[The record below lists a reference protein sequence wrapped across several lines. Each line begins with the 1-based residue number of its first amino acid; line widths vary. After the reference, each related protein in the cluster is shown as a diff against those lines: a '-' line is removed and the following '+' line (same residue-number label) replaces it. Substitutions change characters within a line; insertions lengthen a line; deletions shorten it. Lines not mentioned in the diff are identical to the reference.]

1 MTAVAFGMHR
11 FLLGFLFSFH
21 LMAADGPPSVAQAVK
36 LFQIEK
42 GAKIEIA
49 ATEPQLRDPVAMCF
63 DGEGRMLVVESLGYP
78 FLPTE
83 GKEVP
88 KLGRIALLEDAND
101 DGRFEKRTTFAEGFT
116 FPNGILPW
124 KGGVFVTCAPDI
136 WYLKDTTGNG
146 KADVRRVV
154 LTGFG
159 TKSSSEQL
167 RVASPTLGPDG
178 WVYVTSGLTDA
189 SVTSPLHPKRK
200 PVVSKRQDGRFHPET
215 FVYEPLAGVG
225 QFGQCFDDA
234 GNRFVSSN
242 RNPLVHVV
250 VAPGLLGS
258 NPHYPFTDTV
268 ENVVPVAAKVYPLSP
283 DTTAA
288 SYIPSLISRQHAG
301 TYTSAS
307 GIVVRGR
314 DAFICEP
321 AQNLVQR
328 QVLTPVG
335 ATFTAA
341 HPTPGKDF
349 LATPDQWFRPV
360 HATVGPDGALYI
372 CDMVRQ
378 YIDHPRYL
386 PETIRGKLPFKAGT
400 EHGRIWRITLKT
412 PAPPKPTAA
421 QNASARQ
428 NLAIRQGQ
436 FPKAP
441 IKTLLKQAQSAD
453 DNARFLA
460 ALQLAKHKHP
470 DKAKAL
476 ATALIQDADDK
487 WLRAAV
493 FNALGKGDAVPV
505 LDHIRTTR
513 PIKNGAVQQSYLT
526 TMKELGRIVAQDC
539 TPAQMI
545 HFWNLGTQLA
555 QPILRKEPIGM
566 SVWERAAFLN
576 GLILGAKKKGV
587 KLTASHPDAHP
598 LRNFIPLTSK
608 PTPAEIK
615 AQYEANKLPPD
626 VVADFTIKS
635 TLRSARNSVEAG
647 ISLPRRFAA
656 IELMGNTDFG
666 FAGDALLRL
675 LLPRADLVDVAL
687 RTPDIQAAAVQAL
700 GNLNDARVSQALLQ
714 PKAWASFTPTVRE
727 AVLGII
733 TRSALHHPG
742 LIDALEK
749 GIVPVHAITPAR
761 RKTLE
766 RHKTAGARAKQLF
779 AKHTGRDRMKAF
791 EAAKPVLK
799 MKGAVA
805 NGAKIFTRACA
816 TCHRHGNTGHAVG
829 PDLTGLRNQPAE
841 ALLLHII
848 VPNQEVYPQYTMYEV
863 DTNETETF
871 AGLLAAD
878 TPLQITLKLPLGL
891 TKTIARKDVKAI
903 RASSISLMP
912 DLLEKTMTKQE
923 LADLL
928 VFLKK

>member
-1 MTAVAFGMHR
+1 MHR
-11 FLLGFLFSFH
+11 TLLFALFLPFS
-21 LMAADGPPSVAQAVK
+21 LRAAEGPPSVAQALK
-36 LFQIEK
+36 LFQLEK
-42 GAKIEIA
+42 GARIEIA
-49 ATEPQLRDPVAMCF
+49 AMEPQLRDPVAMCF
-63 DGEGRMLVVESLGYP
+63 DEKGRMLVVESAGYP
-78 FLPTE
+78 FLPAE
-83 GKEVP
+83 GKEIP
-88 KLGRIALLEDAND
+88 KLGSIALLEDAD
-101 DGRFEKRTTFAEGFT
+101 GDGRFEKCTTFAEGFT

-136 WYLKDTTGNG
+136 WYLKDTTGDG
-146 KADVRRVV
+146 RADVRRVV

-178 WVYVTSGLTDA
+178 WVHVTSGLTDA

-225 QFGQCFDDA
+225 QFGQCFDAA

-242 RNPLVHVV
+242 RNPLMHVV
-250 VAPGLLGS
+250 VAPGLLSG
-258 NPHYPFTDTV
+258 NAHYPFTDTI
-268 ENVVPVAAKVYPLSP
+268 ENVVPIAAKVYPLSP

-288 SYIPSLISRQHAG
+288 SYIPSLIGRQHAG

-307 GIVVRGR
+307 GIVIRGR

-328 QVLTPVG
+328 QVLTPAG

-349 LATPDQWFRPV
+349 LASPDQWFRPV
-360 HATVGPDGALYI
+360 HTTVGPNGALYV

-386 PETIRGKLPFKAGT
+386 PEAIRGKLPFKAGT
-400 EHGRIWRITLKT
+400 EHGRIWRIKLKT
-412 PAPPKPTAA
+412 HAPPKPTAA
-421 QNASARQ
+421 QQTAARR
-428 NLAIRQGQ
+428 NLQIRQGK
-436 FPKAP
+436 FPKTP
-441 IKTLLKQAQSAD
+441 VTSLLERAKSD
-453 DNARFLA
+453 DANARFLA
-460 ALQLAKHKHP
+460 TLQLAMQKHP
-470 DKAKAL
+470 DKANAL
-476 ATALIQDADDK
+476 ASALMRDPNDK

-493 FNALGKGDAVPV
+493 FSSLSKGESMPV
-505 LDHIRTTR
+505 LDFIRTTR
-513 PIKNGAVQQSYLT
+513 PIKNGIAQQSYLT
-526 TMKELGRIVAQDC
+526 LMKELGTIIAQDC
-539 TPAQMI
+539 RPAQMI
-545 HFWNLGTQLA
+545 HFWNLGTQMA
-555 QPILRKEPIGM
+555 QPELRKEPIKI

-576 GLILGAKKKGV
+576 GLIIGAKKKGV
-587 KLTASHPDAHP
+587 KLTATHPDAHP
-598 LRNFIPLTSK
+598 LRNFIPLKSK
-608 PTPAEIK
+608 LTPAEIK
-615 AQYEANKLPPD
+615 AQYEVNKLPPD

-675 LLPRADLVDVAL
+675 LLPRKDLLDVAL
-687 RTPDIQAAAVQAL
+687 RTPDIQSAAVQAL
-700 GNLNDARVSQALLQ
+700 GNLNNARVSQTLLE
-714 PKAWASFTPTVRE
+714 PNAWANFTPTVRE
-727 AVLGII
+727 AILGII
-733 TRSALHHPG
+733 TRSTLHHSA
-742 LIDALEK
+742 LIDALEE
-749 GIVPVHAITPAR
+749 GTIPVHAISPAR
-761 RKTLE
+761 RKALE
-766 RHKTAGARAKQLF
+766 RNKMIGDRAKKLF
-779 AKHTGRDRMKAF
+779 AQHAGGDRMKAF
-791 EAAKPVLK
+791 EATKPVLK
-799 MKGAVA
+799 MKGSAV

-816 TCHRHGNTGHAVG
+816 TCHRHGTQGHDVG

-863 DTNETETF
+863 DTKETETF

-891 TKTIARKDVKAI
+891 TKTIARKDIKAM
-903 RASSISLMP
+903 RASPKSLMP
-912 DLLEKTMTKQE
+912 DLLEKTMNDQE
-923 LADLL
+923 MADLL
-928 VFLKK
+928 AFLKK

>member
-1 MTAVAFGMHR
+1 MQRIFLPVIFVGFG
-11 FLLGFLFSFH
+11 LS
-21 LMAADGPPSVAQAVK
+21 AAQGPLSPAQALK
-36 LFQIEK
+36 AFQMEK
-42 GAKIEIA
+42 GVQMELA
-49 ATEPQLRDPVAMCF
+49 AAEPQVKDPVAMCF
-63 DGEGRMLVVESLGYP
+63 DDAGRMFVVEGRGYP
-78 FLPTE
+78 FLPAKE
-83 GKEVP
+83 GKGETPP
-88 KLGRIALLEDAND
+88 KLGTVALLQDTD
-101 DGRFEKRTTFAEGFT
+101 GDGRFEKRTTFAEGFT
-116 FPNGILPW
+116 FPNGVMPW
-124 KGGVFVTCAPDI
+124 KGGIFLTCAPDI
-136 WYLKDTTGNG
+136 WFLKDTTGDG

-225 QFGQCFDDA
+225 QFGQCFDAA

-242 RNPLVHVV
+242 RNPLMHVV

-307 GIVVRGR
+307 GIIVRGS

-328 QVLTPVG
+328 QALTPFG

-372 CDMVRQ
+372 CAMVRQ

-400 EHGRIWRITLKT
+400 EHGRIWRIKLNT

-421 QNASARQ
+421 QAAAARQ

-441 IKTLLKQAQSAD
+441 IKTLLKQAQSAAAT
-453 DNARFLA
+453 ARFLA
-460 ALQLAKHKHP
+460 ALQLAKQKHP

-476 ATALIQDADDK
+476 ATALMQDADDQ

-539 TPAQMI
+539 TPSQMI

-587 KLTASHPDAHP
+587 KLTATYPDAHP

-608 PTPAEIK
+608 ITPAEIK
-615 AQYEANKLPPD
+615 APNEANKLPPD
-626 VVADFTIKS
+626 VVADFTIKA

-687 RTPDIQAAAVQAL
+687 RTPDIQTAAVQAL

-733 TRSALHHPG
+733 ARSALHHPA

-749 GIVPVHAITPAR
+749 GTVPVHAITPAR

-779 AKHTGRDRMKAF
+779 AKHTGGDRMNAF

-799 MKGAVA
+799 MKGDAA
-805 NGAKIFTRACA
+805 NGSKIFTRACA
-816 TCHRHGNTGHAVG
+816 TCHRHGNAGHAVG
-829 PDLTGLRNQPAE
+829 PNLTGLRNQPAE

-848 VPNQEVYPQYTMYEV
+848 VPNQEVYAQYTMYEV

-878 TPLQITLKLPLGL
+878 TPSQITLKLPLGL
-891 TKTIARKDVKAI
+891 AKTIARKNIKTI

-928 VFLKK
+928 AFLKK